1 MANVLVTG
9 MTSPQSSKRLN
20 CKSVSFTGAISS
32 ILEEYGHT
40 VDWLNP
46 SVLLTIDDLEKYDSI
61 VLGIAPVLSITANKA
76 YGVLSMINL
85 LQNDDR
91 LTLLIDAP
99 EPSKISANLRA
110 VEKES
115 GKLFTP
121 FNAMRKQYEHVI
133 LNDKARASVIGGT
146 TFLANRVWP
155 TTIYPH
161 MPWLVSKKIEEK
173 LPPSAE
179 DSLVDICVDSHYIA
193 EGSAKIPRDKIRRWS
208 VDTDTTKWSKST
220 MSSLSLPCSP
230 MKHKRS
236 ANDFDVSNFIGKS
249 IGSLLSPANDGLV
262 WWNHRWVQSLNA
274 ATPIASEWRTTSTI
288 GSAWSHLA
296 AGIEE
301 MSYIDMY
308 ELSVTQKEEFIAA
321 IPSRDTVKQKL
332 ETTLGIHR

>member
-1 MANVLVTG
+1 MANILVTG

-20 CKSVSFTGAISS
+20 CKSVSFTGAVSS

-46 SVLLTIDDLEKYDSI
+46 SVLFTVDDLKKYDSI

-121 FNAMRKQYEHVI
+121 FNAMRKQYEHVV

-146 TFLANRVWP
+146 TFLANSDWP

-161 MPWLVSKKIEEK
+161 MPWLVNKKIEEK
-173 LPPSAE
+173 LPKGAE
-179 DSLVDICVDSHYIA
+179 DSLADICVDSHYIA
-193 EGSAKIPRDKIRRWS
+193 DGSSRLHRDKIRRWS
-208 VDTDTTKWSKST
+208 IDTDNTKWSKST
-220 MSSLSLPCSP
+220 ISSLSLPCSP

-236 ANDFDVSNFIGKS
+236 ANDSDVSDFIEKS
-249 IGSLLSPANDGLV
+249 IGSLLSPSKDGLV

-274 ATPIASEWRTTSTI
+274 ATPIASDWRITSTI

-308 ELSVTQKEEFIAA
+308 ELAVTQKEEFIASL
-321 IPSRDTVKQKL
+321 PSRDTVRHKL
-332 ETTLGIHR
+332 ETTLRI